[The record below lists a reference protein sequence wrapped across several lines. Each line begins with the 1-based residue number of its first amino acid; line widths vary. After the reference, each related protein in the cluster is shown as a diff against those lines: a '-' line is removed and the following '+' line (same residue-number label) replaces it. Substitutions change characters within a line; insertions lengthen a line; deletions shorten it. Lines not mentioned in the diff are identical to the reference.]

1 MQEKELDGTMQS
13 VLMTLKK
20 QQQQIDQFMKQTTA
34 DMESLVLK
42 MQDQD
47 TLHTELELAITEG
60 QTVSQDP

>member
-42 MQDQD
+42 MQDRD